1 MGTTTRQQDEQQ
13 DAVKEILGGAR
24 VKPTLPDLS
33 GKRTFEIHL
42 HISGPIVIGTEVA
55 STLLPILLKTINRA
69 NSVQDK

>member
-1 MGTTTRQQDEQQ
+1 MGSTGRQDEKQ
-13 DAVKEILGGAR
+13 DELKEILGGAR

-55 STLLPILLKTINRA
+55 STLLPILLKATNRA
-69 NSVQDK
+69 NPVQDK